1 MSCPAG
7 LATTDLSIVTRKSL
21 VCFMKLLLIVLVA
34 VQMSVLAQAGAD
46 GITLGM
52 GQTVTVNIRDLGTI
66 LAVTGVEPGV
76 SGKDGAIEFSLS
88 TMGQMRV
95 LAIYNRTGRSLTYR
109 CFLKRGS
116 MIVETNVLPLYDMS
130 NMKLKETPAMLET
143 WQEPFDAVI
152 IRDIAKLNDG
162 KEGSEEK
169 PVNAPETSHP
179 PVEKLSPEAVSGMER
194 SLSAARLL
202 YEMDTAGWAGTD
214 MLVPALQVNA
224 GELPGDVRDV
234 RYVVWRDEGR
244 WRIIFYYEN
253 YAGDRHPIV
262 SASLDQPLTRSSRGE
277 QHLFDLKKKETLGEN
292 AESLANLNRKGASLF
307 DKALG
312 FALAPPFNSYAF
324 KAEDGTFWFY
334 AVAGDENF
342 SDARIGPTY
351 AVHFDR
357 DLEKVLEERRSVTE
371 KQSFPLMVRGG
382 GTSAPGKPVLKLASP
397 YIESEVMLFVMLHPE
412 LSPLVAVSP
421 AGTWVLR
428 AGVMPEFRAGE
439 PAESVIASL
448 SKTPSLP
455 GGPPPPI
462 SGERSDTPGK
472 AQMEEIRG
480 QIRNRAAAM
489 FFTSYMIREA
499 KKAVAGGVDCPAFPE
514 PHDVLI
520 DVQGDNEFFVYF
532 VPAGSFFPCMAVR
545 PSGHFGPANAWKFEI
560 LKNVPAPSKIFRTNL
575 SLVRSARTRVDE
587 FLGPGTHIYFP
598 VLENDEIGQVYAWSE
613 MTRDA
618 EIGKGQDLWLVGS
631 CVNMVFIGTGGI
643 FSIAGESVIDATT
656 PGWDIRGLKKEG
668 PFGIISAADSDIGY
682 FSEFEILRCRLNGWL
697 CPRLMKSGSE
707 WVVVN
712 RDGSYKFLEKK
723 EAKKIKSLPAEMFPS
738 KIFVNKNLEEYSKG
752 SPSIL
757 NVGEKPGKK

>member
-1 MSCPAG
+1 MRRTAF
-7 LATTDLSIVTRKSL
+7 L
-21 VCFMKLLLIVLVA
+21 FLLLAAI
-34 VQMSVLAQAGAD
+34 QMSALAQAGAD
-46 GITLGM
+46 GITVGM

-66 LAVTGVEPGV
+66 LAVTGIEPGV
-76 SGKDGAIEFSLS
+76 SGKDGTLEFSLS
-88 TMGQMRV
+88 TMGQIRV
-95 LAIYNRTGRSLTYR
+95 LAIYNRTGRPLTYR
-109 CFLKRGS
+109 CFLKRGA

-152 IRDIAKLNDG
+152 IRDIAKFNDG

-169 PVNAPETSHP
+169 PAKALETP
-179 PVEKLSPEAVSGMER
+179 PSIVEKLLPEAVSGMER
-194 SLSAARLL
+194 SLSAAKLL

-214 MLVPALQVNA
+214 MLVSSLQVKA
-224 GELPGDVRDV
+224 GELPGDARDV
-234 RYVVWRDEGR
+234 RYVVWKDRGL
-244 WRIIFYYEN
+244 WRIVFYYEN
-253 YAGDRHPIV
+253 YAGDSHPIV
-262 SASLDQPLTRSSRGE
+262 SAALDQPLTRSSRGE
-277 QHLFDLKKKETLGEN
+277 QHLFDLKKKETLGED
-292 AESLANLNRKGASLF
+292 AAPLANLNRKGASLF
-307 DKALG
+307 EKALG

-342 SDARIGPTY
+342 SEARIGPTY

-371 KQSFPLMVRGG
+371 KQAFPLMVMGG

-397 YIESEVMLFVMLHPE
+397 YVESEVMLFMMLHPE
-412 LSPLVAVSP
+412 LSPVVAVSP
-421 AGTWVLR
+421 AGAWVLR

-448 SKTPSLP
+448 SKTPPLP

-462 SGERSDTPGK
+462 SGERSGTPGK
-472 AQMEEIRG
+472 AQMEEIRD
-480 QIRNRAAAM
+480 QIRNRASAM

-499 KKAVAGGVDCPAFPE
+499 KKAVAGGVDCPAFPD

-520 DVQGDNEFFVYF
+520 DVQEDNAFVIYF
-532 VPAGSFFPCMAVR
+532 VPAGSFTPCMAVR
-545 PSGHFGPANAWKFEI
+545 PSGPFGPANDWKFEI
-560 LKNVPAPSKIFRTNL
+560 LKNIPAPSKMFKINL

-613 MTRDA
+613 MARDA
-618 EIGKGQDLWLVGS
+618 ELGKGQDLWLIGS
-631 CVNMVFIGTGGI
+631 CVNMLFMGYGGI

-656 PGWDIRGLKKEG
+656 PGWDIRNLNKEG
-668 PFGIISAADSDIGY
+668 PFGIISAADPDNGY
-682 FSEFEILRCRLNGWL
+682 FSEFEVLRCRLNGWL

-712 RDGSYKFLEKK
+712 RDGSYKFLDKK
-723 EAKKIKSLPAEMFPS
+723 EAKKIKSLPTEMFPS
-738 KIFVNKNLEEYSKG
+738 TIFVNKNLDEYRKG

-757 NVGEKPGKK
+757 DGGEKTGKK